1 MTVVGILERCL
12 GVSATFGQIQQDL
25 KYNKTTL
32 SGVLKNLLDTRR
44 LRRVEF
50 GLYQITEVGAEY
62 LEEKYS
68 KIVDEHTRRIM
79 LATINILDN
88 RDVGTLI
95 PMWSSDGKLFSKQE
109 DKTKKSNLYDLIL
122 HVYERSVGDEYGK
135 FLNKQ
140 AYSLVLNYSVL
151 TYEKMCQL
159 TWLSFK
165 TKNVPQSMHRALS
178 LETDN
183 FSDLERIEKICGR
196 KISEKYLF
204 DIFRFFSLP
213 MLARRIYLK
222 NKSKILDDLGI
233 MTNDGN

>member
-12 GVSATFGQIQQDL
+12 GISATFGQIQQDL

-79 LATINILDN
+79 LATINIMNNHDMN
-88 RDVGTLI
+88 NLI
-95 PMWSSDGKLFSKQE
+95 PVWPSDGKLLSKQ
-109 DKTKKSNLYDLIL
+109 DRVKLSNLFDLLL
-122 HVYERSVGDEYGK
+122 HAYERSVSDEYGK

-140 AYSLVLNYSVL
+140 AYRLVLNYSVL
-151 TYEKMCQL
+151 PYEKMCQL
-159 TWLSFK
+159 TWLCFK
-165 TKNVPQSMHRALS
+165 IKSVPQSMHRTLS
-178 LETDN
+178 METDD

-196 KISEKYLF
+196 KIPEKYLF

-222 NKSKILDDLGI
+222 DKSKILEDLDI
-233 MTNDGN
+233 ITNDGN